1 MGNLLLIYRKEMRSY
16 FALPIGWVLLIGA
29 IVLFGLMTD
38 AACHDALR
46 SQLTGPVFLLTGFQ
60 PPAVL
65 RDQPVLLVVGF
76 ARVMAMILI
85 PMVAMRL
92 FPEERQMRTME
103 MLLTSPV
110 TEAEI
115 VLGKWLGALTLYLM
129 AIAVSL
135 VELVCA
141 SPWRKWDWNAV
152 LITFTALAVL
162 GGGLLSIGEYTSTVT
177 RHQSAAAGGS
187 LLICVVAFRY
197 FRTGL
202 LSPADAGIAAALA
215 AAGWFLALRSIR
227 AWRSAF

>member
-1 MGNLLLIYRKEMRSY
+1 
-16 FALPIGWVLLIGA
+16 
-29 IVLFGLMTD
+29 
-38 AACHDALR
+38 
-46 SQLTGPVFLLTGFQ
+46 
-60 PPAVL
+60 
-65 RDQPVLLVVGF
+65 
-76 ARVMAMILI
+76 MAMILI

-110 TEAEI
+110 AEADI

-129 AIAVSL
+129 AMAVSL
-135 VELVCA
+135 AELVCA
-141 SPWRKWDWNAV
+141 SPWRKWDWNTV
-152 LITFTALAVL
+152 LNTYLALAVL
-162 GGGLLSIGEYTSTVT
+162 GGSLLSIGEYTSTVT

-197 FRTGL
+197 FRTGV

-215 AAGWFLALRSIR
+215 AAGWFLALRSMR